1 MPLELLRLPEPVPC
15 TIVRRRN
22 RFVVE
27 VQVAGSVRAA
37 SINNTGRLLDYVA
50 QGRLGFCFPR
60 SGGRT
65 DYRLF
70 AVAEGEA
77 AALIDTQMQM
87 KAFESLL
94 GLKGTVWERCRLLSR
109 SPRVGDS
116 TLDYLLSCG
125 GDEIYTELKSAV
137 LREGPYAMYPDCPT
151 LRGRRHIR
159 ELTELARS
167 GWRALIVFI
176 AAAPGVSAFKPYER
190 GDPEVARLLR
200 QAKESG
206 VLLRAVSMHYDP
218 ALSAVVLDNP
228 SLQVLV

>member
-1 MPLELLRLPEPVPC
+1 
-15 TIVRRRN
+15 
-22 RFVVE
+22 
-27 VQVAGSVRAA
+27 
-37 SINNTGRLLDYVA
+37 
-50 QGRLGFCFPR
+50 
-60 SGGRT
+60 
-65 DYRLF
+65 
-70 AVAEGEA
+70 
-77 AALIDTQMQM
+77 
-87 KAFESLL
+87 
-94 GLKGTVWERCRLLSR
+94 
-109 SPRVGDS
+109 
-116 TLDYLLSCG
+116 
-125 GDEIYTELKSAV
+125 LKSAV